1 MQNVK
6 QLIETKLTGNHN
18 GLGVAAQAV
27 LEQPG
32 EDGVPVGDVRRA
44 PATAAARGR
53 AVPTAALRLARDA
66 GDALAAAEHLGI
78 LCWGTNGTEHGNGI
92 FFSIMATLFS

>member
-6 QLIETKLTGNHN
+6 QLTETKLTGNHN
-18 GLGVAAQAV
+18 SLGVAAQAV

-44 PATAAARGR
+44 PAAAARGR
-53 AVPTAALRLARDA
+53 DVPTAALCLARDA

-78 LCWGTNGTEHGNGI
+78 LC
-92 FFSIMATLFS
+92 